1 VTYLA
6 RESEPHTRTQTSSST
21 TSSYIL
27 KQRSLP
33 LSKTKIKR
41 KRKIFK
47 RKSKTRL
54 SLKPHRITP
63 SVAALRLD
71 RCLLIDLKSRR
82 SLSVFLQELRHGCG
96 RAATAATATATTSAT
111 ATATATSSLSV
122 NGIGP
127 GGGLEEKHRLRLLS
141 RISFDVQ
148 KGSLFL
154 LSSSSSSS
162 FRLVVWFLGISYS
175 CWMF

>member
-96 RAATAATATATTSAT
+96 RAATAATATTSAT

-141 RISFDVQ
+141 CISFDVQ